1 MEDRIFTSIHF
12 EYRFQIFHGT
22 EYISRKYSTFAIHRS
37 DDLLY
42 RSNGYFR
49 FNSFRRSWNLEIE
62 IVHRR
67 GDYRGIGL
75 PNACTDSETRE
86 REREKYSEGLR
97 SERPETVA
105 SSRSFSFS
113 VRVSALPLSSSF
125 ARAFIR
131 HGGLSRKRSMRSV
144 VCRNN
149 RPIARENPRRWD
161 KIAFRRVDDG
171 ASSRNRRSFSRKKK
185 KKRTIIIL
193 R

>member
-1 MEDRIFTSIHF
+1 MICFTGQTAISVLTLFDVLETWRSRSSIGA
-12 EYRFQIFHGT
+12 EIIGESGCQMLAPT
-22 EYISRKYSTFAIHRS
+22 
-37 DDLLY
+37 
-42 RSNGYFR
+42 
-49 FNSFRRSWNLEIE
+49 RR
-62 IVHRR
+62 
-67 GDYRGIGL
+67 
-75 PNACTDSETRE
+75 RE

-171 ASSRNRRSFSRKKK
+171 ASSRNRRSFFRKKK

-193 R
+193 